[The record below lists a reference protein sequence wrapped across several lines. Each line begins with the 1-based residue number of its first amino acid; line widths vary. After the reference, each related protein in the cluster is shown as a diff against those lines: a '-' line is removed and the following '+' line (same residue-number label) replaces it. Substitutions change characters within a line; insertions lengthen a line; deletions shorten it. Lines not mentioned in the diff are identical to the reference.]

1 MQWIILLRD
10 IRATLMMRNILNPE
24 LHRVFDP
31 ISMPLCVETTHV
43 AMMGKVSSSSSSS
56 SFGASSGVLGG
67 GIGKPATSTT
77 PSTTPPSTPPPSGSD
92 LMNEEEIKEEERK
105 KTSTEENAVE
115 NAAEDVME
123 CSTIKTSEV
132 ADKLAIDSEEIILV
146 PKALVIA
153 CRRPWYNGMAKI
165 LLQIFRM
172 RQKEEE
178 EMDMNM
184 GKGKEEEEEEEEEMW
199 TAEELVVQLLHT
211 LRTPVPGGRGVEIPC
226 SLLQDRRDLRYLSH
240 HDGSSSSSS
249 TTAST
254 VASFEVSNWGRLPT
268 TQVDFQ
274 YFLMC
279 LSLNNLMSVV
289 SMVSYLREFLI
300 IVFDFS
306 FLDKAYDDC
315 NILANKIFITTKL
328 LSYFL

>member
-1 MQWIILLRD
+1 
-10 IRATLMMRNILNPE
+10 
-24 LHRVFDP
+24 
-31 ISMPLCVETTHV
+31 
-43 AMMGKVSSSSSSS
+43 
-56 SFGASSGVLGG
+56 
-67 GIGKPATSTT
+67 
-77 PSTTPPSTPPPSGSD
+77 
-92 LMNEEEIKEEERK
+92 
-105 KTSTEENAVE
+105 
-115 NAAEDVME
+115 
-123 CSTIKTSEV
+123 
-132 ADKLAIDSEEIILV
+132 
-146 PKALVIA
+146 
-153 CRRPWYNGMAKI
+153 PWYNGMAKI

-184 GKGKEEEEEEEEEMW
+184 GKGKEEEEEEEMW

-240 HDGSSSSSS
+240 HDGSSSSS

-289 SMVSYLREFLI
+289 SMVSPLRIFLI
-300 IVFDFS
+300 IVFGHLLF
-306 FLDKAYDDC
+306 FW
-315 NILANKIFITTKL
+315 TKL
-328 LSYFL
+328 AIVIYWLTKFSLQQNFCLTFFD